1 MADVAQIEEEV
12 TIVPSQSVIYAQDKA
27 QIDVQIST
35 AKAYPRNV
43 TKATQNAIAMATL
56 DKETAETCNYAVP
69 RGGKQIVGPSVHLAR
84 ILIQQWG
91 NLKAGARVVDIDQ
104 THVTSEAICYD
115 LETNIAITVQ
125 VKRSIIGKTG
135 RFSEDMITVTG
146 NAANAIAL
154 RNAVFNVIPKGV
166 VDKAYK
172 AAKDMITG
180 DISDANK
187 LIAKRKAVVDK
198 LKDTYSV
205 TEEEILRSIGKA
217 SIDHIGPDEIV
228 ALIGFGQ
235 AIKDGDTTIDQVFR
249 PEKKGSKKDEAYS
262 GVFDSEKEKTAP
274 ETEKEKMGKQDRA

>member
-274 ETEKEKMGKQDRA
+274 ETEKEKKVK